1 MYARTTT
8 VHGDPMRLDDGIAN
22 VRDQV
27 MPAVMDM
34 DGCVGLS
41 MLADRGSGRCIVTT
55 AWADEAS
62 MRASAES
69 VTAMRE
75 RAREALG
82 GGDPEVQEWEIAV
95 MHRRHEA
102 PEGACTRVIWS
113 RADTGHID
121 RVLDA
126 YRMTMV
132 PQLDELPGFCSV
144 SLMIDRGS
152 GRAASAVTFDDRAS
166 MEASREDATRMRDTF
181 VSAME
186 VTITD
191 LAEFDLVLAHLR
203 VPEMA

>member
-8 VHGDPMRLDDGIAN
+8 VHGDPTRVDDGIAH
-22 VRDQV
+22 VRDRV

-41 MLADRGSGRCIVTT
+41 MLADRESGRCIVTA
-55 AWADEAS
+55 AWADEQA
-62 MRASAES
+62 MRASAEG
-69 VTAMRE
+69 VKTMRE
-75 RAREALG
+75 QAREIMG
-82 GGDPEVQEWEIAV
+82 GEMEVHEYEIAV

-144 SLMIDRGS
+144 SLMVDRETAG
-152 GRAASAVTFDDRAS
+152 
-166 MEASREDATRMRDTF
+166 
-181 VSAME
+181 
-186 VTITD
+186 
-191 LAEFDLVLAHLR
+191 
-203 VPEMA
+203 PPPP